1 VAVVA
6 VSLLNHYITRV
17 YEHERTEEGLCKD
30 VSVASTGMQ
39 RDRRLQRSPHP
50 PVAAR
55 YAASA
60 GRGQGPPGHPA
71 VDAAAYPGG
80 LWRLETL
87 SAVGDAARWRRRFG
101 EAAVRCGVRRLRRF
115 EALSELCTNAQITVA
130 VIVRGCNRR
139 LIRPLD
145 RREMKSYPSAV
156 D

>member
-1 VAVVA
+1 MAAVA
-6 VSLLNHYITRV
+6 VSLLHYYITRV
-17 YEHERTEEGLCKD
+17 YEHERAEEGLCKD
-30 VSVASTGMQ
+30 VSVASTGMR

-71 VDAAAYPGG
+71 VDAAAYLGG

-101 EAAVRCGVRRLRRF
+101 AACGGCGGLKPYPSYARMHKYRLQSSYVDATD
-115 EALSELCTNAQITVA
+115 ALS
-130 VIVRGCNRR
+130 VR
-139 LIRPLD
+139 
-145 RREMKSYPSAV
+145 
-156 D
+156 